1 MITAGNESKDL
12 VLFSS
17 RFDKGRIIEIVNSLP
32 NLAQMSR
39 DVTHQVGSIEK
50 CQKFRSPTVIAT
62 IFHREKW

>member
-39 DVTHQVGSIEK
+39 DVTLIESTTKQNQV
-50 CQKFRSPTVIAT
+50 FRFVTSRY
-62 IFHREKW
+62 H